1 MAGPP
6 WKSSCASFRGDATDM
21 LERAWRFTATDGR
34 RGATTGVVLAADH
47 DEAVFRLKSVD
58 LRDPRLRIDILG
70 TLQGWLTPNF
80 GARDL
85 ALFYRTLA
93 DRLDSEV
100 PAIEAIESSAEF
112 VRDPRLRQAVRMAA
126 LTARAASLHGA
137 LRSAGFPG
145 VDCNLLEAV
154 SPSARTVETLKA
166 MAERIE
172 REVSLKRSV
181 LQTLLPSIISIAVL
195 AVFFWA
201 FVVFFAPEYFR
212 FFADRGFLE
221 RMTRWVRAI
230 YEGALFLGGYKSIFT
245 LGYYGILAAFAIMA
259 ISGRLAPALAL
270 MPGAS
275 ALLERWEHLRL
286 WSAFRVMARADIVLQ
301 RIFKM
306 LSDAASLPV
315 TRESFR
321 QAARLAESGT
331 PLAELASLANF
342 PDYVVRYI
350 KASAPGRMDHAL
362 QRLISSLE
370 FDAEVLAT
378 RVKWI
383 STLIGFAAVM
393 AALVVAYRITYIEV
407 FYLLRK
413 MVS

>member
-1 MAGPP
+1 M
-6 WKSSCASFRGDATDM
+6 F
-21 LERAWRFTATDGR
+21 ERAWQFTAMDGR
-34 RGATTGVVLAADH
+34 RGVATGVVLAADH
-47 DEAVFRLKSVD
+47 DEAVYRLKSVD
-58 LRDPRLRIDILG
+58 LRDPELRFDVLG
-70 TLQGWLTPNF
+70 TVHGWLTPNF

-93 DRLDSEV
+93 DRFDSEM
-100 PAIEAIESSAEF
+100 PAIEAIESSSEF

-126 LTARAASLHGA
+126 LTARAASLHAA

-154 SPSARTVETLKA
+154 SPSARTVETLRA

-172 REVSLKRSV
+172 REVSLKHSV
-181 LQTLLPSIISIAVL
+181 VQTLLPSVISLAVL

-230 YEGALFLGGYKSIFT
+230 YEGALFLGGYKALFT
-245 LGYYGILAAFAIMA
+245 VGYYGALAAITVMA
-259 ISGRLAPALAL
+259 ASGRLGVVLAL
-270 MPGAS
+270 VPGVS
-275 ALLERWEHLRL
+275 VLLERWEHLRL

-306 LSDAASLPV
+306 LSDAASLPAS
-315 TRESFR
+315 RASFR
-321 QAARLAESGT
+321 QAARLAESGA
-331 PLAELASLANF
+331 PMAELAPLANF

-383 STLIGFAAVM
+383 STLIGFAGVM
-393 AALVVAYRITYIEV
+393 AALLLAYRITYIEV